1 MALQYKDY
9 YETLGVNREASEKE
23 IKDTYRKLAR
33 KYHPDV
39 NPGDK
44 KSEEKFKEI
53 NEAYEVLGDS
63 EKKTKY
69 DQLGANWQ
77 AGSDFRP
84 PPGWEGVNVRM
95 GDFGGFGGSGG
106 LGDFSDFFS
115 SLFGQRQGGGFSQR
129 TAGRG
134 RGWKA
139 RGNDIDA
146 ELKITLEEAFSG
158 GARSVTLQK
167 QETCPGCG
175 GKGLVGKKSCAACN
189 GMGVKV
195 KPRRLDIKIPAGIKD
210 GTKMRLAG
218 QGEEGIG
225 GGPAGDLYLYI
236 KLEPHPHFTV
246 LGYDVQIELP
256 LMPWEAVL
264 GAEVEVLT
272 LKGYAKMKITP
283 GTQSGQR
290 LRLRGQGLSG
300 KGGKRGDQFVK
311 IKILVPKEI
320 DEKETHIYEELAKLY
335 GEKANHE
342 AFGRIR
348 R

>member
-1 MALQYKDY
+1 MGVQYKDY

-77 AGSDFRP
+77 AGADFRP
-84 PPGWEGVNVRM
+84 PPGWEGVRVKM

-115 SLFGQRQGGGFSQR
+115 SLFGQGGGFSQR
-129 TAGRG
+129 TAG

-146 ELKITLEEAFSG
+146 ELKITLEEAFNG

-167 QETCPGCG
+167 KETCPSCG
-175 GKGLVGKKSCAACN
+175 GKGVVGKKICAACN

-225 GGPAGDLYLYI
+225 GGPSGDLYLHI

-320 DEKETHIYEELAKLY
+320 SEKETHIYEELAKFY